1 MVEAFGYLAMVVVLV
16 SMLMRDIR
24 KLRIVNSIA
33 CGMFVIYGVM
43 LAAYPIIIM
52 NLLVIA
58 INVYKLVD
66 WKGGGRCTGPR

>member
-16 SMLMRDIR
+16 SMLMKDIR
-24 KLRIVNSIA
+24 TLRILNSIA
-33 CGMFVIYGVM
+33 CGMFVIYGMM

-58 INVYKLVD
+58 INLYKLSER
-66 WKGGGRCTGPR
+66 GGGRSTGPR